1 MIEEQ
6 LKEIPGVKRVSVNHK
21 NGRAEV
27 EYDGAQPAAEV
38 IAKAVDK
45 AGYEVGETEKP
56 TWFSKNRDDYRY
68 LGYAAL
74 IIFVLYLVGRSTGIF
89 ELNLNTD
96 STSLWIIPLVGL
108 VAGFST
114 CMAIIGGLVLGVSA
128 RYSEVHPE
136 ATSKQKFVPHLF
148 FNLGRIGGF
157 ALLGGLMGLIGS
169 ALKPSAGFLGI
180 MTIVVGLVMILLG
193 LKLIEIFPKLKNKTI
208 ALPKSL
214 GRLLGANKGGDK
226 YSHRAAAVSGVLT
239 FFLPC
244 GFTQAMQL
252 LAVSSGSFA
261 TGALIMFLFA
271 IGTAPGLLG
280 VGGLASIFK
289 GKKAKVFYATA
300 GLLIIILGSVNIANG
315 SKLISF
321 KGGNNNVVVDQ
332 PTGDEQVIRMTQKA
346 NGYYPTNLVVE
357 NGRPVKWVITSET
370 SFSCAAYLVV
380 PEYRISTA
388 LKKGENI
395 IRFTPTRAGTVPFS
409 CSMGMYR
416 GQFTVV
422 EKNSGASADSASVA
436 TTPTGGE
443 VVCRFDTGCGP
454 TK

>member
-6 LKEIPGVKRVSVNHK
+6 LKEIPGVKQVSVNHK
-21 NGRAEV
+21 TGRAEM
-27 EYDGAQPAAEV
+27 EYAGNQPSAEV

-45 AGYEVGETEKP
+45 AGYVVGEEEKP
-56 TWFSKNRDDYRY
+56 TWLSKNHDDYRY

-74 IIFVLYLVGRSTGIF
+74 IIFILYLIGQSTGVF
-89 ELNLNTD
+89 ALSLNTA
-96 STSLWIIPLVGL
+96 STSMWIVPVVGL

-128 RYSEVHPE
+128 RYSELHPE
-136 ATSKQKFVPHLF
+136 ATRKQKFVPHLF

-157 ALLGGLMGLIGS
+157 ALLGGLMGLIGA
-169 ALKPSAGFLGI
+169 ALKPSASFLGV
-180 MTIVVGLVMILLG
+180 MTIGVGLVMILLG

-208 ALPKSL
+208 AFPKSI
-214 GRLLGANKGGDK
+214 GRLLGANKSGDK
-226 YSHRAAAVSGVLT
+226 YSHPAAAVSGFLT
-239 FFLPC
+239 FLLPC

-252 LAVSSGSFA
+252 LAVSSGSFIE
-261 TGALIMFLFA
+261 GALIMSLFA

-280 VGGLASIFK
+280 IGGLASIFK

-300 GLLIIILGSVNIANG
+300 GLLVIILGWVNIANG

-321 KGGNNNVVVDQ
+321 RGGGNNAIADQ
-332 PTGDEQVIRMTQKA
+332 STGDEQIIKMTQKA

-357 NGRPVKWVITSET
+357 KGRPVKWIITSET

-380 PEYRISTA
+380 PEYRISAT

-395 IRFTPTRAGTVPFS
+395 IRFTPTRTGTIPFS

-422 EKNSGASADSASVA
+422 EKDGGDSTGSAGAA
-436 TTPTGGE
+436 TTLDDGE
-443 VVCRFDTGCGP
+443 VVCRFDTGCG
-454 TK
+454 TQ